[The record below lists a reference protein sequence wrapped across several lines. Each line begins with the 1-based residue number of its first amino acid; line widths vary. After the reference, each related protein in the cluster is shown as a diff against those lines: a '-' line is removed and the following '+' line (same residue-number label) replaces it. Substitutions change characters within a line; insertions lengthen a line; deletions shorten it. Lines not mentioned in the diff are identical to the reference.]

1 MIGVRGS
8 HSGPVAGEQMMTR
21 RAVVATAASA
31 AILAGAGPILGQT
44 AHPPGGAAAG
54 TEHAVGIN
62 DAGYAPGTVV
72 VAPGHHVTW
81 TNGGLNPHTVTADA
95 GAFDSGTLQP
105 KAEFAFTAPATTGTF
120 TYHCTFHS
128 FMRGALVVSTLTLEG
143 PRRVMVGNV
152 ATVRGAAPG
161 AAAGTPVAVEV
172 LAVGAWAPIATAT
185 VGQDGAFQV
194 RTPALSAGA
203 ALRARIGGDI
213 SPTLAVP
220 VAPRVAGRRS
230 GKRALTVDVRP
241 ARAGRARLERLNLD
255 TYRWVVV
262 RRVRIGRDGR
272 AAVRVP
278 RAGWFRVTVVPA
290 TGLAAG
296 RSRAARFS

>member
-1 MIGVRGS
+1 MRTRG
-8 HSGPVAGEQMMTR
+8 
-21 RAVVATAASA
+21 AVVATMASA
-31 AILAGAGPILGQT
+31 AALVGAGPVLGQT
-44 AHPPGGAAAG
+44 THPGGGAAG
-54 TEHAVGIN
+54 SEHAVGIN
-62 DAGYAPGTVV
+62 DAGYAPGTLV

-81 TNGGLNPHTVTADA
+81 TNGGSNPHTVTADA

-128 FMRGALVVSTLTLEG
+128 FMRGALVVSTLSLEG
-143 PRRVMVGNV
+143 PRRVIVGNV

-161 AAAGTPVAVEV
+161 AAAGTEVAIE
-172 LAVGAWAPIATAT
+172 AFAAGAWTPIATAA
-185 VGQDGAFQV
+185 VAQDGTFQV
-194 RTPALSAGA
+194 RTPALSARA

-213 SPTLAVP
+213 SPTVNVP
-220 VAPRVAGRRS
+220 VAPRVAGKRSGRRS
-230 GKRALTVDVRP
+230 LTVRVRP

-255 TYRWVVV
+255 TYRWAVV
-262 RRVRIGRDGR
+262 RRVRIRGNGR

-290 TGLAAG
+290 RGLAAG
-296 RSRAARFS
+296 RSPALRFR